1 MAEDR
6 NATTAVWDFAY
17 STGSYGMA
25 TGKATLWNTFTTQEP
40 ELNSRTA
47 THRKQQPSE
56 SKKSIS
62 SIIVNSLHPASA
74 TTSAT
79 VQVCPDA
86 GKSSSLRSRFK
97 TKAHSNSKSKHH
109 SRDSQDASA
118 SQRTYL
124 LSIPRADRVYCTQ
137 MREIVS
143 TLLLTPQTQLVLLVP
158 QSHIVCE
165 RMCDLGRLSKAPG
178 SGLRILPVPCEIP
191 MEYGGMSGMD
201 DDDEGSQGGSTY
213 FENPLEML
221 AVQEIAAKVLKCT
234 KFRRFDGYLAFEDER
249 ASWVFLERVGKA
261 VAGLSPAGGGG
272 RKA

>member
-6 NATTAVWDFAY
+6 DATTAVWDFAY
-17 STGSYGMA
+17 STGTYGMA
-25 TGKATLWNTFTTQEP
+25 TGKATPWNTFTTQEP
-40 ELNSRTA
+40 EMNSRTA

-56 SKKSIS
+56 SKKSLS
-62 SIIVNSLHPASA
+62 SIIVNSLHPTSS
-74 TTSAT
+74 TTSET
-79 VQVCPDA
+79 VEICPDT

-97 TKAHSNSKSKHH
+97 TKAKSKSKSKHH
-109 SRDSQDASA
+109 SQDSQDASA

-124 LSIPRADRVYCTQ
+124 LSIPRADGVYCNQ

-178 SGLRILPVPCEIP
+178 SGLRILPVPCETA
-191 MEYGGMSGMD
+191 MEYSGMSSVE
-201 DDDEGSQGGSTY
+201 DDEASQGGSAF

-261 VAGLSPAGGGG
+261 VAGLSAGGG

>member
-6 NATTAVWDFAY
+6 DASTAVWDFAY
-17 STGSYGMA
+17 STGTYGLV
-25 TGKATLWNTFTTQEP
+25 TGKATPWNTFMTQEP
-40 ELNSRTA
+40 EINSKPA
-47 THRKQQPSE
+47 THRKQQASE
-56 SKKSIS
+56 PKKSIS
-62 SIIVNSLHPASA
+62 NIFVNSLHPTSSKTPA
-74 TTSAT
+74 TMEI
-79 VQVCPDA
+79 CPDA

-97 TKAHSNSKSKHH
+97 TKAHSKSKSKHH
-109 SRDSQDASA
+109 SQDSLDASA

-124 LSIPRADRVYCTQ
+124 LSIPRADSVYCNQ

-191 MEYGGMSGMD
+191 MEYSGMIGMD
-201 DDDEGSQGGSTY
+201 DDDGGSQGHSTY
-213 FENPLEML
+213 FENPLELL
-221 AVQEIAAKVLKCT
+221 AVQEIAAKVFKCT
-234 KFRRFDGYLAFEDER
+234 KFKRFDGYLAFEDER
-249 ASWVFLERVGKA
+249 ASWVFLEKVGKA
-261 VAGLSPAGGGG
+261 VAGLSVGGGG